1 MSHGQSD
8 PVLPFRVAEDLRDKL
23 RAASANL
30 TWVPFAGG
38 HEIPWPVLSGLRAF
52 LDARRDEAPAR

>member
-8 PVLPFRVAEDLRDKL
+8 PLLPFRIAEDLRDQL
-23 RAASANL
+23 RAASADL

-38 HEIPWPVLSGLRAF
+38 HEIPWPVLERLRTF
-52 LDARRDEAPAR
+52 LDAKREGAPGG